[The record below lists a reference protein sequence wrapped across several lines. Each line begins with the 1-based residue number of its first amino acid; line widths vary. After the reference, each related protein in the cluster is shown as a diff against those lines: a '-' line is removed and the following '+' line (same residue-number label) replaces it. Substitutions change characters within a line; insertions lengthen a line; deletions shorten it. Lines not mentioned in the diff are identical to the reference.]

1 MDNRD
6 IEEMFSALGP
16 VAIKRMFGG
25 KGVYFR
31 GLILAV
37 EVRDVMLLKADA
49 RSAPEFEAAGATQ
62 WSKQNA
68 LLVDRGRCIRRPRR
82 HGPLGPARSR
92 GICSGCR
99 SSIVSEPASQL
110 SWASIIALSMTDQTC
125 WILPSRKA

>member
-62 WSKQNA
+62 WTYEGKK
-68 LLVDRGRCIRRPRR
+68 G
-82 HGPLGPARSR
+82 GPIKMPYW
-92 GICSGCR
+92 
-99 SSIVSEPASQL
+99 SIPDDAFDDPDVMAHWVRLAAEASVRAAAPQ
-110 SWASIIALSMTDQTC
+110 S
-125 WILPSRKA
+125 